1 MLVEKDIERKAVLAA
16 NKLGWLSYKFASPA
30 HRGVP
35 DRLFIKDGQVV
46 FIEFKT
52 PRGRVTKLQER
63 ELAKLREAGIVAEV
77 ARSVEEAL
85 AVLTH
90 DRLVG

>member
-1 MLVEKDIERKAVLAA
+1 MLEKDIEREATTEARKR
-16 NKLGWLSYKFASPA
+16 GWLSYKFSSPA

-35 DRLFIKDGQVV
+35 DRVYIKDGRVV

-52 PRGRVTKLQER
+52 PRGRVSRLQER
-63 ELAKLREAGIVAEV
+63 ELAAINAAGVEAAV

-85 AVLTH
+85 EILEGKE
-90 DRLVG
+90 D